1 MERLKNSIIRKS
13 KSKRVDLNS
22 KEAKIKKIYR
32 FALNNRGGQME
43 FASDYEVAEKIRD
56 IVLRLAAFLKQ
67 RELKG
72 ILKII
77 FAQGRLIL
85 ELILC
90 TSKIQLDYVVVGEL
104 NPQVIVIAITT
115 GGVTGFT
122 LSWIGAGA
130 MLISGPTI
138 LTAFL
143 LRSLNQQVKHFHQV
157 AELKRNLLA
166 LVKDR
171 EVQETIQSIV
181 VEIPSQGV
189 NNLEMKPS
197 LHWNTDPKIQEAVEQ
212 LGILENP
219 ADTSRKLHLDPFDPK
234 TIEFLKELGV
244 DTNPIGM
251 GEKTRPRAK
260 TVYLTD
266 LIDQNG
272 DVAD

>member
-1 MERLKNSIIRKS
+1 MYYNRILDRWVLDAVDYFLLSALVTKILTPHVTDYFSEEASMERLKNSIIRKS

-67 RELKG
+67 PELKG

-90 TSKIQLDYVVVGEL
+90 TCKIQLDYVVVGEL

-115 GGVTGFT
+115 GGVTGLT
-122 LSWIGAGA
+122 LSWIGAGG

-157 AELKRNLLA
+157 AELK
-166 LVKDR
+166 
-171 EVQETIQSIV
+171 ETC
-181 VEIPSQGV
+181 
-189 NNLEMKPS
+189 
-197 LHWNTDPKIQEAVEQ
+197 LH
-212 LGILENP
+212 
-219 ADTSRKLHLDPFDPK
+219 
-234 TIEFLKELGV
+234 
-244 DTNPIGM
+244 
-251 GEKTRPRAK
+251 
-260 TVYLTD
+260 
-266 LIDQNG
+266 
-272 DVAD
+272 